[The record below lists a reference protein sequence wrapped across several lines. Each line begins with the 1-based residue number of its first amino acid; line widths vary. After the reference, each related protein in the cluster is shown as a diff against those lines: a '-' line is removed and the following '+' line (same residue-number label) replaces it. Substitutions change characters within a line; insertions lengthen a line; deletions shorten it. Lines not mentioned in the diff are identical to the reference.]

1 MERKKKEWKSLGAQ
15 TDMDIIGTLILALL
29 TVVATSLD
37 EVVLLAMFYGTAPA
51 GTAGSDKRRAIGTGY
66 ITGSIL
72 AVMISATVALGL
84 VQIPNNR
91 ILSWIGLIP
100 LAMGIYA
107 LARPRGA
114 KEELEVAGAVSAHTK
129 GFGPAIQFAVLALV
143 LSLDDFGVYIPLL
156 AGMELG
162 EALIMI
168 VVAMVCIFGI
178 ALTGSRISS
187 LSSVKNTLDKTE
199 RWLVP
204 VLFMAIGAY
213 TVIEGQIGL

>member
-1 MERKKKEWKSLGAQ
+1 
-15 TDMDIIGTLILALL
+15 MDIIGTLILALL

-37 EVVLLAMFYGTAPA
+37 EVVLLAMFYGTVPS
-51 GTAGSDKRRAIGTGY
+51 GRAGSDRRRAIGTGY

-91 ILSWIGLIP
+91 LISWIGIIP
-100 LAMGIYA
+100 LVMGIYA
-107 LARPRGA
+107 LARPNGEE
-114 KEELEVAGAVSAHTK
+114 EELEVAGTVAVHTK
-129 GFGPAIQFAVLALV
+129 GFGPAMQFAVL
-143 LSLDDFGVYIPLL
+143 SIDDFGVYIPLL

-168 VVAMVCIFGI
+168 AVAITCIFGI
-178 ALTGSRISS
+178 ALAGRRISKV
-187 LSSVKNTLDKTE
+187 SSVKNILEKAE

-204 VLFMAIGAY
+204 VFFIVIGAY
-213 TVIEGQIGL
+213 TVIEGQTGLW